1 MEFPESKYIDTAV
14 AVFFSF
20 PERTWLHFVSLS
32 KSLYF
37 YFLMASGLMFSREKV
52 GLLHI
57 FINAKIIQF
66 YCSKKLH
73 RFAM

>member
-32 KSLYF
+32 KSL
-37 YFLMASGLMFSREKV
+37 LLLNGLRPHVQQRKGWTASHF
-52 GLLHI
+52 H
-57 FINAKIIQF
+57 
-66 YCSKKLH
+66 
-73 RFAM
+73 